1 MADALATPSV
11 PFLDSGARLTRFEFE
26 RRYEASPP
34 GIKAELIEGVV
45 YVASPVSRS
54 HGDEHFRLIGWLNA
68 YAARNPDVAGSDNA
82 TIRLDLDNEPQPDA
96 HLRYR
101 SGGRTRIVKD
111 YIEGAPELVAE
122 VAVTSESID
131 LHDKLTAYRRN
142 GVQEYIVWRV
152 YDRAIDWF
160 SLEQGEYVRLMPDA
174 RGVVH
179 SRVFRG
185 LRLAVQA
192 LVEGDMSAVLDEQL
206 QA

>member
-1 MADALATPSV
+1 
-11 PFLDSGARLTRFEFE
+11 
-26 RRYEASPP
+26 
-34 GIKAELIEGVV
+34 
-45 YVASPVSRS
+45 
-54 HGDEHFRLIGWLNA
+54 
-68 YAARNPDVAGSDNA
+68 
-82 TIRLDLDNEPQPDA
+82 
-96 HLRYR
+96 
-101 SGGRTRIVKD
+101 
-111 YIEGAPELVAE
+111 
-122 VAVTSESID
+122 
-131 LHDKLTAYRRN
+131 
-142 GVQEYIVWRV
+142 V